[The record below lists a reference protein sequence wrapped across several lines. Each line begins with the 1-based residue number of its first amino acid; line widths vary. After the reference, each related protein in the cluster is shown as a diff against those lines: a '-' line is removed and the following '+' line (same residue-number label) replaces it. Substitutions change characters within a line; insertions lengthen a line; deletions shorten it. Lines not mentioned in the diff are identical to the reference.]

1 MGRDRMG
8 AMPETSAMTLRPY
21 QDDTLTA
28 IQTGW
33 QEGFRKQLAFLPTGA
48 GKTVVFLHE
57 ARRTLDSGGSVLIL
71 AHRDDLVRQP
81 FVRAQA
87 MGMAPSLEKADS
99 VATADDRLVVASVQ
113 SLWNRPERIRRKF
126 DLVIADEAHHSA
138 SSKWRKF
145 LDSIDTPESRFLGV
159 TATPH
164 RHDKQNLLDWWDRV
178 AFEVGIL
185 PLIRSGYL
193 AQITVQCLPVSITI
207 PKFGA
212 EISAEMADAIIRPAL
227 SEIARRVVEATKD
240 RRHIVVFLPLIETSK
255 TFATLL
261 CEHGL
266 PAAHVD
272 GTMKDRHDIQARFRA
287 GELRA
292 LCNSIVLTEGWDE
305 PCVDC
310 IVPLR
315 AMQSSSLY
323 QQTVGRGT
331 RLFPGKPDCLLL
343 DLRWQTKRHMA
354 RPASLFSGD
363 PELSYLASEM
373 ATTRK
378 NLADISDEIGE
389 KLRIAREAS
398 LLRAAKREEKRKA
411 FTVSF
416 EDMCRR
422 MHLTPPA
429 PDAIITGPMASE
441 PQLKILRN
449 FKVAIPESG
458 ISRANAT
465 MLIGRIF
472 SRNPYRRK

>member
-1 MGRDRMG
+1 MN
-8 AMPETSAMTLRPY
+8 LRPY
-21 QDDTLTA
+21 QDDTLAA
-28 IQTGW
+28 IQSGW
-33 QEGFRKQLAFLPTGA
+33 QQGFRKQLAFLPTGA
-48 GKTVVFLHE
+48 GKTVIFLHE
-57 ARRTLDSGGSVLIL
+57 AQLTLEAGGSVLIL

-81 FVRAQA
+81 YVRAQE
-87 MGMAPSLEKADS
+87 MGMTPALEKATS

-113 SLWNRPERIRRKF
+113 SLWNRPDRIRRKF

-138 SSKWRKF
+138 SAKWKKF
-145 LDSIDTPESRFLGV
+145 FDSIDTPESRFLGV

-185 PLIRSGYL
+185 PLIRGGYL
-193 AQITVQCLPVSITI
+193 APITVQCLPVSITI

-227 SEIARRVVEATKD
+227 SQIARHVVEAAAD

-255 TFATLL
+255 TFAKLL

-272 GTMKDRHDIQARFRA
+272 GTMKDRPDIQSRFRS
-287 GELRA
+287 GEIRA
-292 LCNSIVLTEGWDE
+292 LCNSMVLTEGWDE

-310 IVPLR
+310 IAVVRP
-315 AMQSSSLY
+315 MQSSSLY
-323 QQTVGRGT
+323 QQAIGRGT
-331 RLFPGKPDCLLL
+331 RLFPGKRDCLLL
-343 DLRWQTKRHMA
+343 DLLWQTKRHIA

-363 PELSYLASEM
+363 PELSYLASQM
-373 ATTRK
+373 AATRK
-378 NLADISDEIGE
+378 NLADISDEIGQ

-398 LLRAAKREEKRKA
+398 LLRAAKREEKRKG

-422 MHLTPPA
+422 VHLSPPA
-429 PDAIITGPMASE
+429 ADAVITGPMASE
-441 PQLKILRN
+441 KQLKVLRN
-449 FKVAIPESG
+449 FKVAIPEGG

-465 MLIGRIF
+465 MLLGRLF
-472 SRNPYRRK
+472 ARNPYRR